1 MMLKYYTSRKRYFT
15 TTDLNKFTS
24 ETLDAKIKQKQLVNK
39 FDFSCLAK
47 NYDLNTT
54 ITKLATKTD
63 LKSEKHNIME
73 MQTHDLSF
81 FSW

>member
-1 MMLKYYTSRKRYFT
+1 MRKRYFT
-15 TTDLNKFTS
+15 TTDLNRFTS
-24 ETLDAKIKQKQLVNK
+24 ERLDTKLKQKQLVNK

-47 NYDLNTT
+47 SYDLNTT
-54 ITKLATKTD
+54 ITKLATKAD
-63 LKSEKHNIME
+63 LKLEQGNTME